1 MKDELA
7 KDIFS
12 MMREFL
18 ETDDSSYDNNYVGVV
33 EDNNDP
39 SKYGRC
45 KIRVHGLYD
54 DMATEDMPWAIP
66 KNALPIGP
74 AGSFIVP
81 ELGTVVEVIFDDGD
95 IYEPTYTNKLLD
107 VKNNNFKADKDEDYP
122 NSLIFYETS
131 NGDYLKVNRAKGEF
145 ILKTGAGVFLKMCQD
160 GSIFI
165 DNRTSNDGNADVYLK
180 GNFTIDNR
188 LGNLNLITNNCSLS
202 AFGDIDITS
211 NGGIT
216 AQCLDDITFRT
227 NSNYE
232 VTTGERMGIKAKT
245 QFKTET
251 KEMITNANSVSFNPA
266 MPMGTPITD
275 KTDVITPIAEPFTFG
290 IGDDVTKVAAIMV
303 TPEVLGGPFNCLPFD
318 PLTGA
323 VHQGRLATGT
333 MLPVF
338 AKDSADRASEIATQ
352 IASYTTRVGKL
363 EAIEISDIKKK
374 YASIDTA
381 VQMIL
386 NGPTGAAMAAS
397 DMATEIATCTQKYA
411 DMLSSGID
419 DIKNN
424 YGTYLTSPIF
434 GTTTTSYEGDR
445 TKYKNTTLP
454 AAETQ
459 ADLDI
464 TGMTRAID
472 IAGIGDGLIE
482 DVVNE

>member
-1 MKDELA
+1 MKEELA

-12 MMREFL
+12 MMREYL
-18 ETDDSSYDNNYVGVV
+18 ETEDSRFDNNYVGVV

-39 SKYGRC
+39 LRYGRC

-66 KNALPIGP
+66 KNSLPIGP

-81 ELGTVVEVIFDDGD
+81 ENGTVVEVIFDDGD

-107 VKNNNFKADKDEDYP
+107 IKHNTFKADKDEDYP

-131 NGDYLKVNRAKGEF
+131 NGDYLKVNRSKGEF
-145 ILKTGAGVFLKMCQD
+145 TLKTGAGVFLKMCQD

-165 DNRTSNDGNADVYLK
+165 DNRSSNDGNADVHLK

-202 AFGDIDITS
+202 AFGDIDIVS

-216 AQCLDDITFRT
+216 AECLDNITFRT

-251 KEMITNANSVSFNPA
+251 KEMVTNANTISFNPA
-266 MPMGTPITD
+266 LPLATPVTD
-275 KTDVITPIAEPFTFG
+275 KTGLVVPISDPFTLG
-290 IGDDVTKVAAIMV
+290 IGDDATKVISMMV
-303 TPEVLGGPFNCLPFD
+303 TPDMLGGPFNCLPFD
-318 PLTGA
+318 TLTGA
-323 VHQGRLATGT
+323 VHQGRVVKGIT
-333 MLPVF
+333 MPVF
-338 AKDSADRASEIATQ
+338 ATDSADRMAEVATQ
-352 IASYTTRVGKL
+352 IAAYTTRVGKL
-363 EAIEISDIKKK
+363 ESKEMSDIKKK

-381 VQMIL
+381 VQMVL
-386 NGPTGAAMAAS
+386 NGPTGAAMMAT
-397 DMATEIATCTQKYA
+397 DMATEIAECTKKYA
-411 DMLSSGID
+411 DMLSSGIT

-424 YGTYLTSPIF
+424 YGTYLTDPIF
-434 GTTTTSYEGDR
+434 GTTLTGHEGDR
-445 TKYKNTTLP
+445 NTYKTVDVP
-454 AAETQ
+454 AAEIQ
-459 ADLDI
+459 AALDI
-464 TGMTRAID
+464 TGATRAID
-472 IAGIGDGLIE
+472 IAGMGNGLIE
-482 DVVNE
+482 DDV